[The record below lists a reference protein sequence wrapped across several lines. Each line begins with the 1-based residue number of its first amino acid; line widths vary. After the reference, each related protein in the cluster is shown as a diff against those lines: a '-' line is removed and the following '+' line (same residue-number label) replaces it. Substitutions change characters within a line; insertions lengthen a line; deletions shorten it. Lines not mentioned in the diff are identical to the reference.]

1 MEIPDP
7 TIIKHRRTWIAKEN
21 RVGEMEI
28 SHLFSESPGDN
39 EKSLKFKVED
49 PNRLVSDLKRDVRI
63 KSKLPVERRV
73 FLLNKHIILTD
84 EHVLADLFLDFE
96 NLSLTLLDNRD
107 IENREDFFYPFVH
120 STVIPLVDILIPRI
134 YSEDCIVEYP
144 LYEIGDM
151 RFSVM
156 KSWVEAIFRIPVEEH
171 ELQIEFLVKD
181 KLEL

>member
-1 MEIPDP
+1 MKNNINVDFGDGVTSIFYWHESDTLRKLKECIYRRYNVPLNHQIVKHKDVLVDEELFTRLYQNRFNENVAFKVEIPDP

-39 EKSLKFKVED
+39 EKSFKFKVED

-84 EHVLADLFLDFE
+84 EHVLADLFLQPCESRSAFGNAD
-96 NLSLTLLDNRD
+96 LKADAT
-107 IENREDFFYPFVH
+107 
-120 STVIPLVDILIPRI
+120 
-134 YSEDCIVEYP
+134 
-144 LYEIGDM
+144 
-151 RFSVM
+151 
-156 KSWVEAIFRIPVEEH
+156 
-171 ELQIEFLVKD
+171 
-181 KLEL
+181 